1 MKSRRKRRVPGQ
13 RTTGEKWLIFAWHS
27 TEQTDDNGHRI
38 VDKAELHYA
47 DRSVMWPRLMKD
59 SESASEIAGLI
70 APGILVKLDWELPA
84 YPPSS
89 LSNAVLPSREISLR

>member
-1 MKSRRKRRVPGQ
+1 
-13 RTTGEKWLIFAWHS
+13 
-27 TEQTDDNGHRI
+27 
-38 VDKAELHYA
+38 
-47 DRSVMWPRLMKD
+47 MWPRLMKD